1 MFHKFLK
8 YISQSISG
16 MIGVSVYILA
26 DTFFISYKCGA
37 DGLAALNLILPV
49 FGLVFAIGSMIG
61 IGSATRYNISTA
73 KGSPSDYYF
82 TQSIFWCLICS
93 IPFML
98 TGIFIPHK
106 ALALLGA
113 DAGSSGL
120 DVIICVSSCSL
131 PRFLCQTI
139 PSRHLRG
146 MTMRPLSP

>member
-73 KGSPSDYYF
+73 QGSPSDYYF
-82 TQSIFWCLICS
+82 T
-93 IPFML
+93 PV
-98 TGIFIPHK
+98 H
-106 ALALLGA
+106 LL
-113 DAGSSGL
+113 
-120 DVIICVSSCSL
+120 VSHMQHSFYAHRNLHSA
-131 PRFLCQTI
+131 
-139 PSRHLRG
+139 
-146 MTMRPLSP
+146 

>member
-82 TQSIFWCLICS
+82 PS
-93 IPFML
+93 P
-98 TGIFIPHK
+98 
-106 ALALLGA
+106 
-113 DAGSSGL
+113 SSG
-120 DVIICVSSCSL
+120 VSYAAFLLCS
-131 PRFLCQTI
+131 PESSFRI
-139 PSRHLRG
+139 KHLHF
-146 MTMRPLSP
+146 

>member
-61 IGSATRYNISTA
+61 IGSATAQPKVHLQTTILP
-73 KGSPSDYYF
+73 SPSSGVSYAAF
-82 TQSIFWCLICS
+82 LLCS
-93 IPFML
+93 PE
-98 TGIFIPHK
+98 
-106 ALALLGA
+106 
-113 DAGSSGL
+113 SSFR
-120 DVIICVSSCSL
+120 IK
-131 PRFLCQTI
+131 
-139 PSRHLRG
+139 HLHF
-146 MTMRPLSP
+146 

>member
-73 KGSPSDYYF
+73 QGSPSNYYF
-82 TQSIFWCLICS
+82 TQSIFWCLIS
-93 IPFML
+93 F
-98 TGIFIPHK
+98 
-106 ALALLGA
+106 A
-113 DAGSSGL
+113 SSPIVG
-120 DVIICVSSCSL
+120 
-131 PRFLCQTI
+131 RW
-139 PSRHLRG
+139 
-146 MTMRPLSP
+146 SP

>member
-61 IGSATRYNISTA
+61 IGSATQIQYQHSQR
-73 KGSPSDYYF
+73 F
-82 TQSIFWCLICS
+82 TF
-93 IPFML
+93 
-98 TGIFIPHK
+98 G
-106 ALALLGA
+106 LLFYPVH
-113 DAGSSGL
+113 L
-120 DVIICVSSCSL
+120 LVSHMQHSFYAHRNLHSA
-131 PRFLCQTI
+131 
-139 PSRHLRG
+139 
-146 MTMRPLSP
+146 

>member
-73 KGSPSDYYF
+73 QGYLRTTILPSPSSGVSYAAF
-82 TQSIFWCLICS
+82 LLCS
-93 IPFML
+93 PE
-98 TGIFIPHK
+98 
-106 ALALLGA
+106 
-113 DAGSSGL
+113 SSFR
-120 DVIICVSSCSL
+120 IK
-131 PRFLCQTI
+131 
-139 PSRHLRG
+139 HLHF
-146 MTMRPLSP
+146 